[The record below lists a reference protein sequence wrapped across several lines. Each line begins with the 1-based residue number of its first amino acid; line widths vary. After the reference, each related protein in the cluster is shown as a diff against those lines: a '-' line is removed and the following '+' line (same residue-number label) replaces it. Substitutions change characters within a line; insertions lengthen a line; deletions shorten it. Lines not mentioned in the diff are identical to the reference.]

1 MIDSEE
7 RLTNYDQ
14 NNIFWKD
21 FSKIPNNQYQLNN
34 SLNGFKTIFTFLTEQ
49 SPFSE
54 KDYPLPI
61 GYMAS
66 LVRMNGGKATIS
78 IKNM

>member
-34 SLNGFKTIFTFLTEQ
+34 SLDGFKTILLF
-49 SPFSE
+49 
-54 KDYPLPI
+54 
-61 GYMAS
+61 
-66 LVRMNGGKATIS
+66 
-78 IKNM
+78 